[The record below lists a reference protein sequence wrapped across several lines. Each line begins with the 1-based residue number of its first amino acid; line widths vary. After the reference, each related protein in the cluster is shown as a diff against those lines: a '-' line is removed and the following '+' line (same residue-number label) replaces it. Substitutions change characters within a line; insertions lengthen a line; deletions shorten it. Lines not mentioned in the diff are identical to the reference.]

1 VVVVQRDSINRS
13 LFNTVVDVPLTK
25 ETKHVNIP
33 GNVLLE
39 KGDANLPRQS
49 LARTTHIMV
58 IDKSRLIE
66 KIGTLPPIKTKEII
80 NNILWV
86 LGEEGTGQVK
96 KGRLILLVLFF
107 LPVLYPSKKIQV
119 KIFYNLKEKTGGY
132 GFSFHLTFFPWYC
145 KVIYAN

>member
-1 VVVVQRDSINRS
+1 MVIAQGDIFWARLSPSPTGSEPQSKRPVVVVQRDSINRS
-13 LFNTVVDVPLTK
+13 RFNTVVVVPLTK
-25 ETKHVNIP
+25 QIKHVNIP

-80 NNILWV
+80 DNIMWV
-86 LGEEGTGQVK
+86 LGEENT
-96 KGRLILLVLFF
+96 
-107 LPVLYPSKKIQV
+107 
-119 KIFYNLKEKTGGY
+119 NNKEIPNY
-132 GFSFHLTFFPWYC
+132 ES
-145 KVIYAN
+145 

>member
-1 VVVVQRDSINRS
+1 MVIARGDIFWARLSPSPPGSEPQGKRPVVVVQRDSINRS
-13 LFNTVVDVPLTK
+13 LFNTVVVVPLTK

-39 KGDANLPRQS
+39 KGDGNLPRQS

-80 NNILWV
+80 NNIMWV
-86 LGEEGTGQVK
+86 LGEE
-96 KGRLILLVLFF
+96 
-107 LPVLYPSKKIQV
+107 S
-119 KIFYNLKEKTGGY
+119 N
-132 GFSFHLTFFPWYC
+132 
-145 KVIYAN
+145 